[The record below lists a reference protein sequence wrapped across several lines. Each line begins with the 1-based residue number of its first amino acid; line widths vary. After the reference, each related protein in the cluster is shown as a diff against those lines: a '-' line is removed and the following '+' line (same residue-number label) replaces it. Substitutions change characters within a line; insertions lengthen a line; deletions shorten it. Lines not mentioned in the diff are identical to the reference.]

1 MNSKNVVF
9 LFETNRNVPDTGG
22 GCDCGGGGPEVEA
35 AVSPNLLAG
44 MGVGR

>member
-1 MNSKNVVF
+1 LDVSIIPIPTAVD
-9 LFETNRNVPDTGG
+9 LSATDTGG